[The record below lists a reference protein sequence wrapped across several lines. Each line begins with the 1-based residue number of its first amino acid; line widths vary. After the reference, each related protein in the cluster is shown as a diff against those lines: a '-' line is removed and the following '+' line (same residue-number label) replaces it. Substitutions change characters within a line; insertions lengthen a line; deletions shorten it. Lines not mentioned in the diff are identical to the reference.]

1 MLVSVGVPQGSVPDG
16 PLLFWIYSND
26 IRSLPLRG
34 SVRLFADDTAVFYP
48 CVEVTELVGS
58 VRADLIRL
66 KHYFTSNKL
75 TLNADKTY
83 YLVFKTLNKKLPDMA
98 RIFYGTSP
106 IKRVNEV
113 KYLGLYMDEQL
124 DFKRH
129 IEKLLRK
136 ISPMVG
142 MLYKLKFN
150 LPCIYSQ

>member
-1 MLVSVGVPQGSVPDG
+1 VSTVIVFHFSLLVSVGVPQGSVSDG

-58 VRADLIRL
+58 VRADLTRL
-66 KHYFTSNKL
+66 KHYFTANKL

-98 RIFYGTSP
+98 PIFYGTSP
-106 IKRVNEV
+106 IKRVNTLDYIWTSNWISSGILKNYSE
-113 KYLGLYMDEQL
+113 KFRLWLGCCT
-124 DFKRH
+124 
-129 IEKLLRK
+129 
-136 ISPMVG
+136 
-142 MLYKLKFN
+142 N
-150 LPCIYSQ
+150 